1 MNDGKCIKISQYISN
16 YLAVN
21 FDYIIFECQLKINI
35 SSYIIQMYVTN
46 AAQSI
51 EYYIWW
57 VYMRPKL

>member
-51 EYYIWW
+51 EYYI
-57 VYMRPKL
+57 